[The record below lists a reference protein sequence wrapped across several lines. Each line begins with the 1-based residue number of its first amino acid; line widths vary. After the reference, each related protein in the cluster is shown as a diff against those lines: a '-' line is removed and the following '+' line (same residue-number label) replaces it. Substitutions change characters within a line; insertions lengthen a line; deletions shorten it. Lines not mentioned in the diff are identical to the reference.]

1 MSGQIHDVD
10 NLRMPVQQ
18 ASQCYAFTRS
28 PPVQHQHGRYL
39 FPPSMPYHDTNQHW
53 NREISI
59 VTLVLLT
66 RDDQLARDDQP
77 TLAVNLSIPPLH
89 RN

>member
-1 MSGQIHDVD
+1 
-10 NLRMPVQQ
+10 
-18 ASQCYAFTRS
+18 
-28 PPVQHQHGRYL
+28 
-39 FPPSMPYHDTNQHW
+39 MPYHDTNQHW